1 MLPGTFTDSFFFEE
15 LPFFQ
20 FSLYEMCLLF
30 VFWSFVG
37 WAVEVVTMTIQT
49 GEYQNRGFLNMP
61 ICPIYGAG
69 VILVVTFFRPIAD
82 TWILLFFC
90 TSLLCTGFELLVGIV
105 LEKIFQNRWWD
116 YSMFRFNFKGLICL
130 WVSVGWGIGCVIVLK
145 GVEPLIEKLIDEIPI
160 IGGIIFLAVM
170 LILIIIDLMSSVR
183 AAINL
188 NLHLK
193 RIDDISGVMLKSAQG
208 IGKRL
213 AGGTQ
218 KAMAAAETAKGKA
231 ESVAETA
238 REKVGTVAETA
249 REKVGTV
256 AETAREKVGTVAE
269 TAREKVGTVAET
281 AREKVGAVA
290 ETARDDAKERL
301 EALMNTRNKAM
312 IRLLKAFPTMRSRR
326 YMRALRIL
334 QKQYEIKY
342 IPDKEEEKVNENPI
356 N

>member
-1 MLPGTFTDSFFFEE
+1 
-15 LPFFQ
+15 
-20 FSLYEMCLLF
+20 MCLLF

-69 VILVVTFFRPIAD
+69 VILVVTFFRPITH
-82 TWILLFFC
+82 TWFLLF
-90 TSLLCTGFELLVGIV
+90 LCTAILCTAFELLVGII

-116 YSMFRFNFKGLICL
+116 YSMFKFNFKGLICL

-145 GVEPLIEKLIDEIPI
+145 GVEPLLEKLIDRIPY
-160 IGGIIFLAVM
+160 IGGLIFLAIMFV
-170 LILIIIDLMSSVR
+170 LIVIDLTSSVR

-188 NLHLK
+188 NTHLK
-193 RIDDISGVMLKSAQG
+193 RIDEISGVMLKGAQG

-218 KAMAAAETAKGKA
+218 KAMAAAGTAKEK
-231 ESVAETA
+231 AETA
-238 REKVGTVAETA
+238 AETVKEKAGAVKEKAGAAAETVKEKAGAAVGT
-249 REKVGTV
+249 
-256 AETAREKVGTVAE
+256 
-269 TAREKVGTVAET
+269 
-281 AREKVGAVA
+281 
-290 ETARDDAKERL
+290 AKEDVR
-301 EALMNTRNKAM
+301 ERYDALVNTKNKAV
-312 IRLLKAFPTMRSRR
+312 IRLLKAFPTMRSQR

-342 IPDKEEEKVNENPI
+342 IPVNEEENQNESISN
-356 N
+356 

>member
-1 MLPGTFTDSFFFEE
+1 M
-15 LPFFQ
+15 
-20 FSLYEMCLLF
+20 F

-37 WAVEVVTMTIQT
+37 WAIEVITMTIQT

-69 VILVVTFFRPIAD
+69 VILVVVLFRPIVH

-90 TSLLCTGFELLVGIV
+90 TAIVCTAFELFVGIL

-116 YSMFRFNFKGLICL
+116 YSMFKFNFKGLICL

-145 GVEPLIEKLIDEIPI
+145 GIQPALETLIDKIPI
-160 IGGIIFLAVM
+160 IGGLIFLSIM
-170 LILIIIDLMSSVR
+170 LILIVIDLMSSIR

-193 RIDDISGVMLKSAQG
+193 QIDDISGVMLKSAQG

-218 KAMAAAETAKGKA
+218 KAMAAAETAKEKA
-231 ESVAETA
+231 EAAAETAKEKVGTAAETAKEKAEIA

-249 REKVGTV
+249 REK
-256 AETAREKVGTVAE
+256 AEIAREKVGTVAE
-269 TAREKVGTVAET
+269 TAREKA
-281 AREKVGAVA
+281 GAVA
-290 ETARDDAKERL
+290 ETAREDVRERY
-301 EALMNTRNKAM
+301 EALVNTKNKAI

-342 IPDKEEEKVNENPI
+342 IPVMEEAEHLDETTADLT
-356 N
+356 

>member
-1 MLPGTFTDSFFFEE
+1 M
-15 LPFFQ
+15 
-20 FSLYEMCLLF
+20 SLMF

-37 WAVEVVTMTIQT
+37 WAIEVITMTIQT

-69 VILVVTFFRPIAD
+69 VILVVTFFRPIVH
-82 TWILLFFC
+82 TWVLLFFC
-90 TSLLCTGFELLVGIV
+90 TAILCTAFELLVGII

-116 YSMFRFNFKGLICL
+116 YSMFKFNFKGLICL

-145 GVEPLIEKLIDEIPI
+145 GIQPAIERLIDDIPI
-160 IGGIIFLAVM
+160 IGGLIFLAVM
-170 LILIIIDLMSSVR
+170 LVLIIIDLMSSVR

-193 RIDDISGVMLKSAQG
+193 RIDEISGVMLKSAQG

-218 KAMAAAETAKGKA
+218 FAMAAAETAKEK
-231 ESVAETA
+231 AETA
-238 REKVGTVAETA
+238 AESAKEKA
-249 REKVGTV
+249 
-256 AETAREKVGTVAE
+256 
-269 TAREKVGTVAET
+269 
-281 AREKVGAVA
+281 GAVA
-290 ETARDDAKERL
+290 ETVKEKAGAAVGTAKEDVR
-301 EALMNTRNKAM
+301 ERYDALMNTKNKAI

-342 IPDKEEEKVNENPI
+342 IPIKEDVAVGDETNEV
-356 N
+356 